1 MYFFKSIKSVVAPLA
16 AALLLLGSCNKA
28 CQTGYENP
36 NCSIEIRNQFE
47 NVNYTVTE
55 SKNGDSAYTYAAT
68 IVSSPAGILKVQL
81 TNMANNFFVNN
92 VTASVNSG
100 DTLTIP
106 SQAPDS
112 NGRYILGLGILS
124 ANTLY
129 ISYAITYPDSLP
141 VLHTQTDYYQ
151 STWVHP

>member
-1 MYFFKSIKSVVAPLA
+1 MYLIRSKKNLIILITSLFT
-16 AALLLLGSCNKA
+16 LGSCNKT

-55 SKNGDSAYTYAAT
+55 SKNGDSAYTYSAT
-68 IVSSPAGILKVQL
+68 IVSSPASILQVQL

-92 VTASVNSG
+92 VTATVSN

-106 SQAPDS
+106 YQTPDS
-112 NGRYILGLGILS
+112 NARYIIGLGILS
-124 ANTLY
+124 GNTVY
-129 ISYAITYPDSLP
+129 INYAITYPTRS
-141 VLHTQTDYYQ
+141 HRRQTDYYQ